1 MSQDTRICLMYHTSL
16 SLSYIDPYINISC
29 KETFAL
35 PETNVAFEHPWL
47 EDDFPFGM
55 AYFQRLH

>member
-1 MSQDTRICLMYHTSL
+1 MFNVSYLSL